1 MCNYGHGFTMMDLY
15 KMPTKLRLFYYNKLV
30 ETKTKENEQIQKQNS
45 QPKAKL
51 PKVRINR

>member
-1 MCNYGHGFTMMDLY
+1 MMDLY

-30 ETKTKENEQIQKQNS
+30 ETKTKENEQIKKQNS